1 MIPRDNGFVYI
12 PRGVAQQGQ
21 LAVAIADLE
30 RMLGADV
37 VRLRYTIGPNWSDEP
52 AIFFRVL
59 LSDQASRPD
68 RLHEVAS
75 RVEAVIQEHLDPL
88 NSWGLV
94 PYYNFRS
101 QTEQEMLKE
110 PAWA

>member
-1 MIPRDNGFVYI
+1 VYI

-21 LAVAIADLE
+21 LAAAITGVE

-37 VRLRYTIGPNWSDEP
+37 VRLRYAVETNWSGEP
-52 AIFFRVL
+52 ALFFKVL
-59 LSDQASRPD
+59 LADQASRRD
-68 RLHEVAS
+68 RLHEVTS
-75 RVEAVIQEHLDPL
+75 HIEAVIEEHLDPL
-88 NSWGLV
+88 NTWGLV

-101 QTEQEMLKE
+101 QTEQAMLKE

>member
-1 MIPRDNGFVYI
+1 M
-12 PRGVAQQGQ
+12 PRGVAQKRK
-21 LAVAIADLE
+21 LAAAIAEVE
-30 RMLGADV
+30 RILGADV
-37 VRLRYTIGPNWSDEP
+37 VRLRYTIGVSWSDEP

-59 LSDQASRPD
+59 LSDQASKRD

-75 RVEAVIQEHLDPL
+75 RVEAVIQERLDPL
-88 NSWGLV
+88 NAWGLV

-101 QTEQEMLKE
+101 VTEQEMLKE